1 MRGLREVRPT
11 PEQHKLIL
19 NTSPGIRIIRGA
31 AGSGKTTT
39 ALLMLRMALGFLL
52 AERKRTGRTEPIHA
66 VVFTFNRTLAAYV
79 ASMADDAI
87 KLAEAKPGDVILEVT
102 TLAKYARSHFPELG
116 NKILDK
122 KDQDTLLKANALG
135 IALEPDFV
143 VGEIEYLLGRF
154 LPTNLSD
161 YLDAERT
168 GRGTTPR
175 VEKKLRLEILENVI
189 KPYIEYKQEN
199 GVVDWND
206 LTFGLATKKGM
217 SIDIAIVDET
227 QDFSANQLRAVVN
240 QLADPC
246 YATFVLDTAQRI
258 YTRGFTWKE
267 IGLDVRPEHTYRLE
281 RNYRNTTEIATFASQ
296 LLDERNFDEDATLP
310 LFSATAM
317 GNRLPVIFS
326 GKFSEQ
332 VSFAIDF
339 IKAEVDL
346 TKETAAFLHP
356 KGGGWFSYL
365 RGELTVN
372 GLEYAET
379 TRVGE
384 WPEGDEQIALSTI
397 HSAKGLE
404 FDHVFLLGLSDECF
418 IYEDDDDDDAYLRVR
433 RLVAMAI
440 TRARKSV
447 TLGYKSET
455 KPSFID
461 LFDASTFEPKTP

>member
-1 MRGLREVRPT
+1 MRGLREVKPT

-19 NTSPGIRIIRGA
+19 NTSPGVRIIRGA

-52 AERKRTGRTEPIHA
+52 SEKKRTGRVEPIHA

-79 ASMADDAI
+79 ENLAQEAV
-87 KLAEAKPGDVILEVT
+87 KLVGARPEDVTLEIT
-102 TLAKYARSHFPELG
+102 TLAKYARNHFPDP
-116 NKILDK
+116 KILDR
-122 KDQDTLLKANALG
+122 KDQDTLLKSKASSVGLA
-135 IALEPDFV
+135 PDFL
-143 VGEIEYLLGRF
+143 VGEVEYLLGRF
-154 LPTNLSD
+154 LPANLAD
-161 YLDAERT
+161 YLDTERT
-168 GRGTTPR
+168 GRGAMPR
-175 VEKKLRLEILENVI
+175 VEKKLRAEILEKVVT
-189 KPYIEYKQEN
+189 PYIETKRKL

-206 LTFGLATKKGM
+206 LILDLADNMGEP
-217 SIDIAIVDET
+217 IDIAVVDET

-240 QLADPC
+240 QLANPS

-267 IGLDVRPEHTYRLE
+267 IGLDVRPEHTHRLE

-296 LLDERNFDEDATLP
+296 LLDEKKLDEDATLP
-310 LFSATAM
+310 LFSASVL
-317 GNRLPVIFS
+317 GNRLPVIFE

-332 VSFAIDF
+332 VRYALDF
-339 IKAEVDL
+339 IRKEVDL
-346 TKETAAFLHP
+346 TLETVAFLHP

-365 RGELTVN
+365 KNALTGK
-372 GLEYAET
+372 GLDYAVT
-379 TRVGE
+379 TRVGD

-418 IYEDDDDDDAYLRVR
+418 AYEDDDDDDNYLCVR

-447 TLGYKSET
+447 TLGHKEET
-455 KPSFID
+455 KPSFVD
-461 LFDASTFEPKTP
+461 LFDASTFEHKKP